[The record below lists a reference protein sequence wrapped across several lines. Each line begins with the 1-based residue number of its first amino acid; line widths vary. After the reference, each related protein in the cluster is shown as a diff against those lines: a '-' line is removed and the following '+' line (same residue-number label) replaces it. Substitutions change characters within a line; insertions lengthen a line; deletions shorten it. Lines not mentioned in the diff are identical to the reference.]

1 MSGGAATSGMTREE
15 KKLVAAVE
23 RFQKLEKDRQRMQV
37 RGGAGKR
44 SAVDMEPEGQGA
56 TRQKGLKMAEWS
68 GAMGDEVSGGADSSG
83 SAAGGGARMGMQRT
97 SKGTEDLRK
106 RCAAAAAHETT
117 CAPTKKQKRSGGA
130 RGLPALQIANT
141 AEQRYHADVRYR
153 ALRDGLVGAAV
164 SKFFPAPHA
173 RSYSG
178 TVLEYHCATDTY
190 TILYED
196 EDSEVMPHADLQG
209 ILAPVPA
216 MSTANAAKGKTPR
229 AGLCP
234 HQRRRST
241 CKECGGAGIC
251 QHQRIR
257 SRCKECGGAGLCPHQ
272 RQRSRCKECSVEKD
286 ESMPEGLEELEEL

>member
-23 RFQKLEKDRQRMQV
+23 RFQKLEGIQRT
-37 RGGAGKR
+37 K
-44 SAVDMEPEGQGA
+44 E
-56 TRQKGLKMAEWS
+56 
-68 GAMGDEVSGGADSSG
+68 
-83 SAAGGGARMGMQRT
+83 RT

-173 RSYSG
+173 RSYLG

-234 HQRRRST
+234 HQRRRSE
-241 CKECGGAGIC
+241 CKECSGASIC

-257 SRCKECGGAGLCPHQ
+257 SQCKECGGASICPHQ
-272 RQRSRCKECSVEKD
+272 RRRSRCKECREDAD
-286 ESMPEGLEELEEL
+286 ESMPDGLEEL

>member
-23 RFQKLEKDRQRMQV
+23 RFQKLEDIQRT
-37 RGGAGKR
+37 K
-44 SAVDMEPEGQGA
+44 E
-56 TRQKGLKMAEWS
+56 
-68 GAMGDEVSGGADSSG
+68 
-83 SAAGGGARMGMQRT
+83 RT

-173 RSYSG
+173 QLLG
-178 TVLEYHCATDTY
+178 HCA
-190 TILYED
+190 
-196 EDSEVMPHADLQG
+196 
-209 ILAPVPA
+209 
-216 MSTANAAKGKTPR
+216 
-229 AGLCP
+229 
-234 HQRRRST
+234 
-241 CKECGGAGIC
+241 
-251 QHQRIR
+251 
-257 SRCKECGGAGLCPHQ
+257 
-272 RQRSRCKECSVEKD
+272 
-286 ESMPEGLEELEEL
+286 